1 MLEELKKLDL
11 REVKKDLI
19 RGYNEC
25 LGRGLSETAK
35 WLSELRISLSSI
47 QVNPSEVEAEPAV
60 PAEEIDFYDLART
73 LLELREYD
81 RCAHFISSSEHPKL
95 VFLRNWA
102 QFLAS
107 EKRHID
113 NMTEASASS
122 QHSPC
127 LQELRDL
134 LSSLNLLINGTGSI
148 LGSKSSAQSR
158 DGYLLYLHGIVLKKL
173 KVRQQAVES
182 LVKAINISPLNW
194 GAWLE
199 LSQLVTDRCM
209 LSNLK
214 LPNHWIKYF
223 FIGHMYLELQMNEE
237 ALEIYMF
244 LKESGFEKCSYLN
257 AQIALAYHNKRDVE
271 IAVEMFRKLL
281 DYDPYRLE
289 NMDTYSNLLYVKEMR
304 AELAHLAHSVSEVD
318 KYRAETCVVIGNFYS
333 LRNEH
338 SKAVQSFQ
346 RALRLKPNFLS
357 AWTLMGHEFMELK
370 NINAAMKSYRQA
382 IEVNWLDYRAW
393 YGLGQTYEILKMPQF
408 SQYHYKKAQALRPND
423 SRMLIAL
430 GEANEKVEKFKDAM
444 KCYYKARNVGD
455 IERTALLKLAKL
467 HDTMGHK
474 DNAAELYLEYAAE
487 SQRMLSIEGNGG
499 MAGGS
504 DRVELARAY
513 KYLANHFLIQGDIE
527 QACMYCNKC
536 LEFEET
542 KEEGKALL
550 RSIAEKRQKE
560 ETANMLIDMP
570 VTEESTPADGQ
581 TVSIHS
587 AVPVRLQMSGLSS
600 LESPNVSVQSNVAT
614 PGPADVTNRSD
625 MSLTDSDD
633 TPMVLSP

>member
-1 MLEELKKLDL
+1 MLDELKGLDL
-11 REVKKDLI
+11 RLVKIDLH
-19 RGYNEC
+19 RGFKEC
-25 LGRGLSETAK
+25 LERGLSESAK
-35 WLSELRISLSSI
+35 WLSELRMSLSKI
-47 QVNPSEVEAEPAV
+47 NIDPAEVESEAAV
-60 PAEEIDFYDLART
+60 PLDEKDQYDLART

-81 RCAHFISSSEHPKL
+81 RCAYFLASSKHPKL
-95 VFLRNWA
+95 VFLHHWA
-102 QFLAS
+102 KFLAI
-107 EKRHID
+107 EKRHLD
-113 NMTEASASS
+113 NVTEINS
-122 QHSPC
+122 QNSPC
-127 LQELRDL
+127 LQHLRDL
-134 LSSLNLLINGTGSI
+134 LSSLNLLIHGTGSI
-148 LGSKSSAQSR
+148 LGNKLASHSSQ
-158 DGYLLYLHGIVLKKL
+158 DGYLLYLHGIILKKL
-173 KVRQQAVES
+173 KVRHQAVDS
-182 LVKAINISPLNW
+182 LVKSINMSPLNW

-199 LSQLVTDRCM
+199 LAQLITDRCM

-223 FIGHMYLELQMNEE
+223 FIGYMYLELQMNEE
-237 ALEIYMF
+237 AIEIYNF
-244 LKESGFEKCSYLN
+244 LKESGFEKCSYVD
-257 AQIALAYHNKRDVE
+257 AQIAIAYHNKRDVE
-271 IAVEMFRKLL
+271 IAVEIFRNLTNDDPFRL
-281 DYDPYRLE
+281 D

-304 AELAHLAHSVSEVD
+304 AELAHLAHQVSEID

-338 SKAVQSFQ
+338 QKAVQSFQ

-357 AWTLMGHEFMELK
+357 AWTLMGHEYMELK

-408 SQYHYKKAQALRPND
+408 SQYHYKRAQALRPND

-430 GEANEKVEKFKDAM
+430 GEANEKVDKFKDAM

-474 DNAAELYLEYAAE
+474 DNAAELYLEFAAE
-487 SQRMLSIEGNGG
+487 SQRMIAVECSSNLS
-499 MAGGS
+499 GGS
-504 DRVELARAY
+504 DRLELARAF
-513 KYLANHFLIQGDIE
+513 KYLANHFLNQGDVD

-550 RSIAEKRQKE
+550 RSIAEKRHKE
-560 ETANMLIDMP
+560 ENANMQVDVQLP
-570 VTEESTPADGQ
+570 EEVTPAHMSGG
-581 TVSIHS
+581 HS
-587 AVPVRLQMSGLSS
+587 AVPTRLEMSGLSNLDSPCITPS
-600 LESPNVSVQSNVAT
+600 LSAVTPCNPDAT
-614 PGPADVTNRSD
+614 TRSD

-633 TPMVLSP
+633 TPMALSP